1 MALIDW
7 FIKVLHDRPEVAFF
21 LTITLGYAIG
31 RLRIG
36 SFTLGAV
43 TGVLLA
49 GVVVGQLGIV
59 LPASL
64 KQVLFLLFL
73 FSIGYRTGPQFFRG
87 LKKDGLAQ
95 AAIAAVFAGVGLAV
109 AYVIARI
116 AGYEAG
122 TAAGLIAGSLTE
134 SATIGTAGDAIAHLP
149 ISKEAQAHLTN
160 QIPVAFAVT
169 YLVGVIVA
177 AWFLSQIGPRILRV
191 DLAAECRAYE
201 EKMTGGERK
210 ESLTAWRKFDIR
222 TYRLDPGSKTVGRS
236 IREVEKMIENARI
249 YVDRVRR
256 GEKIEI
262 PGADFILAVGD
273 MIAVAGRHEILIEQG
288 HIFGTELA
296 DSDLVP
302 DEIDAVDL
310 VVTKKEFDGMT
321 LLELADKPYA
331 RGVFLRGIS
340 RSGIAIPVAPATVI
354 DRGDVLSIVG
364 MPDRTKTA
372 INALGIADRVT
383 DVTDMVFVG
392 LGIVLG
398 ALVGIPALRYGA
410 LELGLSQSVGV
421 LLGGLVFGWLR
432 SVRPELGRIPGPT
445 LWLFESLG
453 LTGFVAV
460 VGLSAGPD
468 FVRGLQESGLSLLI
482 AALAVVV
489 TAHFVALLVGRF
501 VFHMHPGILLGA
513 CAGAGTATPAL
524 AAVQE
529 VAKSAVPT
537 LGYGVSYAVGN
548 VFLALWGT
556 VIVFMLA

>member
-7 FIKVLHDRPEVAFF
+7 LLKVLHDRPEVAFF
-21 LTITLGYAIG
+21 VTITLGYALG

-49 GVVVGQLGIV
+49 GVVVGQLGII

-64 KQVLFLLFL
+64 KQVFFLLFL

-95 AAIAAVFAGVGLAV
+95 AAVAAVFAAVGLAV
-109 AYVIARI
+109 AYITTRI

-134 SATIGTAGDAIAHLP
+134 SATIGTAADAIAHLP

-177 AWFLSQIGPRILRV
+177 AWFLSQMGPRILRV

-201 EKMTGGERK
+201 DKMTGGERK
-210 ESLTAWRKFDIR
+210 ESLMAWRKFDIR
-222 TYRLDPGSKTVGRS
+222 TYRLDPDSRTVGCS

-256 GEKIEI
+256 GEKVEI

-273 MIAVAGRHEILIEQG
+273 VIAIAGRHEVLIEQG

-296 DSDLVP
+296 DSGLVQ
-302 DEIDAVDL
+302 DEIDPVDV
-310 VVTKKEFDGMT
+310 VVTRKEIDGMT
-321 LLELADKPYA
+321 LLELAAKPYA

-340 RSGIAIPVAPATVI
+340 RSGVAIPVAPATVI
-354 DRGDVLSIVG
+354 ERGDVLSIVG
-364 MPDRTKTA
+364 MPDRTKAA
-372 INALGIADRVT
+372 ITALGIADRVT

-432 SVRPELGRIPGPT
+432 SVRPELGRIPSPT

-468 FVRGLQESGLSLLI
+468 FVRGLRESGLSLLI

-501 VFHMHPGILLGA
+501 VFRMHPGILLGA

-556 VIVFMLA
+556 VIVFMLQ